1 MEIRERYVEASVK
14 TADDLG
20 TIARSAMIRDL
31 SSLSLPEISAIV
43 DIVSRVVPA
52 GNVPGVILNG
62 LARLPGRK
70 PPLETVR
77 RDIRLLFKG
86 VEQFLDKAVYG
97 AFFAGPAAIIWG
109 YQNLLRLA
117 GKEPDDAFP
126 EGVWQFYVEY
136 ALREDTGRH
145 TNETGGF
152 DALLNRHRIALS
164 PTDRIAAWVMTAIH
178 ILHQYEHLL
187 ENEWYERTCT
197 RLLCQVVEN
206 GPEAARYDR
215 LYRDWEGQRPYARGA
230 DTGPNETYSAY
241 RRRKFDGFI
250 QNATPDLSDDLRRE
264 WMRQLSLAQ
273 EREQDSYF
281 RQMSIL
287 AHLEPGPYSETR
299 VSVPLQNAC
308 VGLVYQGRYC
318 LIPACA
324 PGTSRPIDVYT
335 VRGLIAA
342 LLAGPLDAPP
352 LPLADLARVKRAAWA
367 GLRGHLDQATLKELD
382 ALRCA
387 PILIN
392 CDRRPR
398 QLALAELRQ
407 AERGVGD
414 HALTIFDTGET
425 VVFDQSHIFFDGTW
439 GAALAEIM
447 TNEATSWAV
456 YLHSLPPARPGDR
469 HPYTLN
475 VASGAA
481 LQELAQQAPHA
492 TAEVGA
498 ETEGV
503 NLKAILMLRKL
514 FKQRSDSLR
523 LTVNDLLV
531 LYRAI
536 HAVTYQP
543 PPHIIAVL
551 EDLIHDG
558 ATRPAATAALEAL
571 DRAKQV
577 NPTILIPVDASWRSP
592 RDRLYPMT
600 FEIPLNDLD
609 LLDLHEQAIQALQS
623 YQEMVGDRSAAY
635 AAFERLRRTYL
646 AALAGLGDVFGRA
659 KEIAL
664 CGESASVG
672 TLKLLAHIPAPLQ
685 HMLDEIPAR
694 FDMLND
700 IIKGREVFSNVGAVA
715 PGSTLTRFITAKD
728 DNDHKTMAWGVI
740 TDANGVMRI
749 TLRDFRP
756 HVGMLDVCGHRALAA
771 HIVHDYLKAYA
782 HGLNEYIRDL
792 LRITRAGRETRSQQP
807 GGGIDG

>member
-14 TADDLG
+14 TANDLG
-20 TIARSAMIRDL
+20 TIAQSAMIRDL

-43 DIVSRVVPA
+43 DIVSRIMPA

-70 PPLETVR
+70 PPLETVK

-145 TNETGGF
+145 TNETSGF
-152 DALLNRHRIALS
+152 DALLKRHQISLS
-164 PTDRIAAWVMTAIH
+164 VTDRIVAWVMTAIH

-187 ENEWYERTCT
+187 ENEWYERACT
-197 RLLCQVVEN
+197 HLLCQVTQNE
-206 GPEAARYDR
+206 PDAARFNR
-215 LYRDWEGQRPYARGA
+215 LYRDWEGQRPYGRGTDA
-230 DTGPNETYSAY
+230 GPNETYSAY
-241 RRRKFDGFI
+241 RRRKFDGFL
-250 QNATPDLSDDLRRE
+250 QGAVQGLSDSLHRE
-264 WMRQLSLAQ
+264 WMHQVRLAQ
-273 EREQDSYF
+273 EREQSDYF

-287 AHLEPGPYSETR
+287 AYLEPGPYSETR
-299 VSVPLQNAC
+299 TPVPLQDAC
-308 VGLVYQGRYC
+308 IGLIYQGRYC
-318 LIPACA
+318 LIPVCS
-324 PGTSRPIDVYT
+324 PGTLRPIDVYT

-342 LLAGPLDAPP
+342 LLAHPLDAPT
-352 LPLADLARVKRAAWA
+352 LPLANLARVKRAAWA
-367 GLRGHLDQATLKELD
+367 QLRGQLDQATLKELD

-387 PILIN
+387 PILFN
-392 CDRRPR
+392 CDQR
-398 QLALAELRQ
+398 QRHLPLAELRQ

-414 HALTIFDTGET
+414 HALTLFDTGET
-425 VVFDQSHIFFDGTW
+425 IVFDQSHIFFDGTW

-456 YLHSLPPARPGDR
+456 YLHSLPPAQPGDR
-469 HPYTLN
+469 RPYVLN
-475 VASGAA
+475 VASGST

-492 TAEVGA
+492 TTEASA
-498 ETEGV
+498 ETDGV

-543 PPHIIAVL
+543 PPHIVAAL
-551 EDLIHDG
+551 EDLTRDG
-558 ATRPAATAALEAL
+558 TARPAATAALEAL
-571 DRAKQV
+571 DRSKQV

-600 FEIPLNDLD
+600 FEIPLGDLD
-609 LLDLHEQAIQALQS
+609 LLALHEQTVQAMQA
-623 YQEMVGDRSAAY
+623 YQQVVGDRSAAY

-646 AALAGLGDVFGRA
+646 AALAGLGDVFSKA

-664 CGESASVG
+664 RGESASVG
-672 TLKLLAHIPAPLQ
+672 TLKLLAHMPAPLQ

-700 IIKGREVFSNVGAVA
+700 IIKGREVFSNVGAVV
-715 PGSTLTRFITAKD
+715 PSSTLTRFITAKD

-771 HIVHDYLKAYA
+771 HIVHDYLDAYA
-782 HGLNEYIRDL
+782 RGLNEYVRDL
-792 LRITRAGRETRSQQP
+792 LRITRASRETRSPQP
-807 GGGIDG
+807 GGGNNG